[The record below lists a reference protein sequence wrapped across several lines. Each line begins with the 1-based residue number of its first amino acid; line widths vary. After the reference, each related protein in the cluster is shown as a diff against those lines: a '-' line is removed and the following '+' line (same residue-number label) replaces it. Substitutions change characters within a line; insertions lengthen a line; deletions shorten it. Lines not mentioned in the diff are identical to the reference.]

1 MAIYESGTENEIFVA
16 FFPHIIQVVEKSKLN
31 FIQRWLFNSVMSFV
45 LILIN
50 FQPVHGEKKN
60 FVSFSFMFP

>member
-31 FIQRWLFNSVMSFV
+31 FIQRWLFNSEMSFV
-45 LILIN
+45 
-50 FQPVHGEKKN
+50 
-60 FVSFSFMFP
+60 